1 MNGSKKLF
9 ETRELLLWLKVKIKV
24 NLEHQVV
31 NLAQPLAILA
41 EPGLLGASIEPTTDL
56 HQAPTINSMNEDLHN
71 EIEAINSIY
80 GDNSLVGT
88 SEDNVYILQ
97 IPERDASLRIEFPPT
112 YPTIPPAILGS
123 QSSGEKTRKGEAA
136 HVVTVFRD
144 VLGRLFRPG
153 EVCLFDV
160 IEEVS
165 NTLAE
170 TSESLVDH
178 NQQNTESTFDAEP
191 EDEGQRPGDQALY
204 NPPPWTLSD
213 VVVELKSV
221 FIARCAPVSSP
232 DEAKRYLQHLL
243 DSDKKVRSATHN
255 ITAWR
260 IKGENGV
267 TYQDCDDDG
276 ETAAGG
282 RVLHLMQLMD
292 LWNVMVVVTRWYG
305 GHQLG
310 PKRFSI
316 INTVARDAFV
326 KGGLVKEESSTKKKG
341 KH

>member
-1 MNGSKKLF
+1 
-9 ETRELLLWLKVKIKV
+9 
-24 NLEHQVV
+24 
-31 NLAQPLAILA
+31 
-41 EPGLLGASIEPTTDL
+41 
-56 HQAPTINSMNEDLHN
+56 MNEDLHN
-71 EIEAINSIY
+71 EVEAINSIY
-80 GDNSLVGT
+80 GEESLVIT
-88 SEDNVYILQ
+88 SDANTYILRL
-97 IPERDASLRIEFPPT
+97 PNHDTSLRLRFLPD
-112 YPTIPPAILGS
+112 YPSTPPAVLGS
-123 QSSGEKTRKGEAA
+123 ESSGEHTRKGEAA
-136 HVVTVFRD
+136 YIVEIFRD
-144 VLGRLFRPG
+144 VLGRVYQPG

-160 IEEVS
+160 IEEVNS
-165 NTLAE
+165 SVPNI
-170 TSESLVDH
+170 
-178 NQQNTESTFDAEP
+178 
-191 EDEGQRPGDQALY
+191 DQARTVNEGEKTGAASPLAAGEDTSTIESDVRI
-204 NPPPWTLSD
+204 NEEVPWTVSD

-221 FIARCAPVSSP
+221 FVARSVEVLSP
-232 DEAKRYLQHLL
+232 DQARRYLQHLL

-260 IKGENGV
+260 IKGDNGI

-326 KGGLVKEESSTKKKG
+326 KGGFVPEDGPAAKKKG
-341 KH
+341 KR

>member
-1 MNGSKKLF
+1 MS
-9 ETRELLLWLKVKIKV
+9 
-24 NLEHQVV
+24 
-31 NLAQPLAILA
+31 
-41 EPGLLGASIEPTTDL
+41 
-56 HQAPTINSMNEDLHN
+56 EDLQN

-80 GDNSLVGT
+80 GDESLLETGN
-88 SEDNVYILQ
+88 EDVYILHLPQ
-97 IPERDASLRIEFPPT
+97 QSTSLRIRFPVD
-112 YPTIPPAILGS
+112 YPAAPPAVLGTE
-123 QSSGEKTRKGEAA
+123 SSGEHTRKGEAA
-136 HVVTVFRD
+136 RIVDVFRE
-144 VLGRLFRPG
+144 VLGNLYQPG

-160 IEEVS
+160 IEEVNS
-165 NTLAE
+165 RFE
-170 TSESLVDH
+170 IREEHIV
-178 NQQNTESTFDAEP
+178 
-191 EDEGQRPGDQALY
+191 EDEEQDEMHLADGPETVDADEKPNYGLIV
-204 NPPPWTLSD
+204 PEPPWILSD
-213 VVVELKSV
+213 VIVELKSV
-221 FIARCAPVSSP
+221 FIARSAPVSSP
-232 DEAKRYLQHLL
+232 DEATKYLQHLL
-243 DSDKKVRSATHN
+243 ESDKKVRSATHN

-292 LWNVMVVVTRWYG
+292 IWNVMVVVTRWYG

-326 KGGLVKEESSTKKKG
+326 KGGFVKEEPAAKKKG

>member
-1 MNGSKKLF
+1 
-9 ETRELLLWLKVKIKV
+9 
-24 NLEHQVV
+24 
-31 NLAQPLAILA
+31 
-41 EPGLLGASIEPTTDL
+41 
-56 HQAPTINSMNEDLHN
+56 MNEELQN

-80 GDNSLVGT
+80 GDGTLVRAT
-88 SEDNVYILQ
+88 EPATYVLRL
-97 IPERDASLRIEFPPT
+97 PEGDSSLRIQFPFEYPSAPPT
-112 YPTIPPAILGS
+112 ILGT
-123 QSSGEKTRKGEAA
+123 QSSGETRKGEAA
-136 HVVTVFRD
+136 HVVQIFRD
-144 VLGRLFRPG
+144 VLGKLYQPG

-160 IEEVS
+160 IEEVNNSLS
-165 NTLAE
+165 NETTDRIDDEDLEGHNKAFAE
-170 TSESLVDH
+170 TIVP
-178 NQQNTESTFDAEP
+178 Q
-191 EDEGQRPGDQALY
+191 DQSAGGKT
-204 NPPPWTLSD
+204 NVFEPPWTISD

-221 FIARCAPVSSP
+221 FIARSAPVTSP
-232 DEAKRYLQHLL
+232 SQAKQYLHHLL

-260 IKGENGV
+260 IKGENGA

-292 LWNVMVVVTRWYG
+292 LWDVMVVVTRWYG

-326 KGGLVKEESSTKKKG
+326 KGGFVKEEVSTKKKG

>member
-1 MNGSKKLF
+1 MNDD
-9 ETRELLLWLKVKIKV
+9 RR
-24 NLEHQVV
+24 
-31 NLAQPLAILA
+31 
-41 EPGLLGASIEPTTDL
+41 
-56 HQAPTINSMNEDLHN
+56 N

-80 GDNSLVGT
+80 GDDSLVPT
-88 SEDNVYILQ
+88 DNDDIFILRLPQ
-97 IPERDASLRIEFPPT
+97 TDTSLRLHFPPN
-112 YPTIPPAILGS
+112 YPATPPTVLGTH
-123 QSSGEKTRKGEAA
+123 SSGEHTRKGEAA
-136 HVVTVFRD
+136 HIVDVFRD
-144 VLGRLFRPG
+144 VLGRLFQPG

-165 NTLAE
+165 NELPDEDQSPLEDDEDDSHSPAYLNSNAVVENTDS
-170 TSESLVDH
+170 SEIQPL
-178 NQQNTESTFDAEP
+178 
-191 EDEGQRPGDQALY
+191 
-204 NPPPWTLSD
+204 WTISD
-213 VVVELKSV
+213 VVIELKSV
-221 FIARCAPVSSP
+221 FVARSAPVSSP
-232 DEAKRYLQHLL
+232 DQAKQHLQHLL

-255 ITAWR
+255 IVAWR

-267 TYQDCDDDG
+267 IFQDCDDDG

-326 KGGLVKEESSTKKKG
+326 KAGLVKEDTSVKKKG
-341 KH
+341 KR